1 MIAIWREI
9 GTFVITEQQLVDQAR
24 VIRTNKWLTEVEL
37 EEIRRRILAPR
48 EGEENQEIND
58 ISGIEEKIW
67 NENGPMKPNETEI
80 RPRLKL

>member
-1 MIAIWREI
+1 M
-9 GTFVITEQQLVDQAR
+9 
-24 VIRTNKWLTEVEL
+24 
-37 EEIRRRILAPR
+37 APR